1 MESKN
6 NCVHFSFIIEVHLK
20 GREANKLVKWETF
33 QKENFLVLESKK
45 QRGTDSE
52 RLKRMTA
59 K

>member
-1 MESKN
+1 M
-6 NCVHFSFIIEVHLK
+6 HFSFIIAVK
-20 GREANKLVKWETF
+20 FVDIEANKLEKWEAF
-33 QKENFLVLESKK
+33 QKENFLVLQSKK

>member
-1 MESKN
+1 M
-6 NCVHFSFIIEVHLK
+6 HLPFIIAVQLK

-45 QRGTDSE
+45 RRGTDSE